1 MSRNQETRNPS
12 SPPNGFTGG
21 GPNESR
27 EPPGKKEVKKMP
39 SKPNKGKGAE
49 GDGEEE

>member
-1 MSRNQETRNPS
+1 MSRNLEAGNPS
-12 SPPNGFTGG
+12 SPPNGFAGG
-21 GPNESR
+21 GTNEPK
-27 EPPGKKEVKKMP
+27 EQPGKKDVEKMP